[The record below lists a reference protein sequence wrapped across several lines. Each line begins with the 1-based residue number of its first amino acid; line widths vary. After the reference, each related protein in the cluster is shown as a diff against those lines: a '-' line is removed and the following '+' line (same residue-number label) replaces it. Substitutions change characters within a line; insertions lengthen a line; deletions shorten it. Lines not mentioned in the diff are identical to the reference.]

1 MDFNPIS
8 IEEEDGHTQRP
19 NGVAVPPIQG
29 SRGSS
34 GILNANSTF
43 GDALRMCHN
52 AFYYHTSW
60 SVPYPEVPASPMLY
74 YPDEYRRLVDSPAP
88 LGVMQSELDA
98 MQMGVLDSIPLA
110 YYPLN
115 PTAIEEAR
123 LAMQRNLLKK
133 KRTEAAAT
141 TTAATEASPT
151 TNVAAAAAARHGL
164 RGRLAPGDAE
174 IARIIVDPNEIQI
187 RNLPSLTHVQRP
199 LYTDI
204 GLVPQEDRHAARVA
218 RTQPKES
225 KPVTAAVTTADMLRQ
240 WRLDVQAS
248 FQEAG
253 QVDAGFARFIAE
265 VAHTKLGLDRTNPR
279 HLHLTRAL
287 WSRLFQGTRRE
298 QQHKVWYALC
308 RFSSTFDDTR
318 APEAAVAQMRL
329 DRESLKLPQ
338 YAASWFPL
346 LKEYAEAVR
355 DYAASLAG
363 GVEQRRENLQFHDK
377 ELDELYSGNVYT
389 NIELDGKLVRTSA
402 DRQKSAIYPVE
413 VLPVYPSGY
422 QRAAE
427 MGPTVL
433 RLQDAEALDF
443 LAERDASLHHVIL
456 PDAVLPKSA
465 LRRPHML
472 VGDCNLLVAEEGDFS
487 SVQPGSTLCY
497 GVSEENAYQSLQK
510 EPLNTASYLLR
521 LEQTVAEAAQPLGTN
536 YDGRY
541 VAYDRIG
548 HRDIYQ
554 KTNSADSST
563 LSRYVV
569 MFADAPVQGGTAPAA
584 AAAADIVDA
593 GVSPAGAKRE
603 REGVGATATAATDD
617 DAGPA
622 FQVPRMEF

>member
-8 IEEEDGHTQRP
+8 IEEDSHTQRM
-19 NGVAVPPIQG
+19 NGVSVPPIQN
-29 SRGSS
+29 SRSGS
-34 GILNANSTF
+34 GILNRNSSF

-60 SVPYPEVPASPMLY
+60 SVPYPEVPESPMLY
-74 YPDEYRRLVDSPAP
+74 YPDEYCRLVESPAP

-115 PTAIEEAR
+115 PTAIEEVR
-123 LAMQRNLLKK
+123 LAMQSSLLKR
-133 KRTEAAAT
+133 KRAE
-141 TTAATEASPT
+141 
-151 TNVAAAAAARHGL
+151 AAAAADGAEATSTSAATQNEL

-174 IARIIVDPNEIQI
+174 IASIIVDPNEIQI

-225 KPVTAAVTTADMLRQ
+225 KPSTAAVATADILRQ
-240 WRLDVQAS
+240 WRLGVQGS
-248 FQEAG
+248 FQEASR
-253 QVDAGFARFIAE
+253 VDDGFARFIAE
-265 VAHTKLGLDRTNPR
+265 VAQTKLGLDRTNPQ
-279 HLHLTRAL
+279 HLRLTRAL
-287 WSRLFQGTRRE
+287 WNRLFQDTTRE
-298 QQHKVWYALC
+298 QQQKVWYALC

-318 APEAAVAQMRL
+318 SLEAAVAQMRL

-338 YAASWFPL
+338 YSTCWLPL
-346 LKEYAEAVR
+346 LREYVGAVS

-413 VLPVYPSGY
+413 VMPVYPSGY
-422 QRAAE
+422 QRAAGK
-427 MGPTVL
+427 GPSVL
-433 RLQDAEALDF
+433 QLQDTEELDF

-465 LRRPHML
+465 VRRPHML
-472 VGDCNLLVAEEGDFS
+472 VGDSNLLVAEESDFG
-487 SVQPGSTLCY
+487 SVQPGSTLRY
-497 GVSEENAYQSLQK
+497 SVSEENAYQPLQK
-510 EPLNTASYLLR
+510 DAFNTTSYLLR
-521 LEQTVAEAAQPLGTN
+521 VEQEQVPAEAARSFGTN
-536 YDGRY
+536 DDGRY
-541 VAYDRIG
+541 TTYDRVG
-548 HRDIYQ
+548 HRDVYQ
-554 KTNSADSST
+554 KTHNTDSIT

-569 MFADAPVQGGTAPAA
+569 MFADTSAQDGASPAA
-584 AAAADIVDA
+584 ADLADSGVPSAGVKRVREEAVSEADANAAATASDA
-593 GVSPAGAKRE
+593 AAPAL
-603 REGVGATATAATDD
+603 
-617 DAGPA
+617 
-622 FQVPRMEF
+622 QVPRTDR